1 MLNWAT
7 HFFGLQSLDAY
18 DIVRKSGGVMI
29 NTFLFIITASAWL
42 CSCSLTTQSLPPLEV
57 VPRVEPARYTGTWY
71 EIARYP
77 NSFQKNCIHSSAVYK
92 LGQDGSISVINSC
105 LKKGVMDTVKGKA
118 RVVDP
123 ITNAKL
129 KVSFFWPFWGDYW
142 IIDLGEDF
150 DYAVVSEPRRKY
162 LWILARSPQ
171 MDDGLYAQILSRL
184 REKGFDTSILEKNP
198 APVP

>member
-1 MLNWAT
+1 
-7 HFFGLQSLDAY
+7 
-18 DIVRKSGGVMI
+18 
-29 NTFLFIITASAWL
+29 
-42 CSCSLTTQSLPPLEV
+42 
-57 VPRVEPARYTGTWY
+57 
-71 EIARYP
+71 
-77 NSFQKNCIHSSAVYK
+77 
-92 LGQDGSISVINSC
+92 
-105 LKKGVMDTVKGKA
+105 MDTVKGKA

-129 KVSFFWPFWGDYW
+129 KVSFSWPFWGDYW

-171 MDDGLYAQILSRL
+171 MDDSLYAQILSRL